1 MNLIEEMLRQEGEI
15 SGKELADLFVHQRGL
30 TPDAAFL
37 AVTATVMQSDAELE
51 WLPGC
56 EAFPIVTKASLGL
69 IEWEAGLLFRIKA
82 VRSLPTESWDAALHL
97 SE

>member
-1 MNLIEEMLRQEGEI
+1 MGEGGPVNLIEEMLRQEGEI

-30 TPDAAFL
+30 TPDAA
-37 AVTATVMQSDAELE
+37 LE